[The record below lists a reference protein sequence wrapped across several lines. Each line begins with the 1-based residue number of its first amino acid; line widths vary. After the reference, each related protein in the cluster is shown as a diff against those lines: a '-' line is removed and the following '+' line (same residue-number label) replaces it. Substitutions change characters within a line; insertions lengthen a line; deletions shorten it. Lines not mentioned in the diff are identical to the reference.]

1 MGRFHYL
8 KAGQWGMFTDEG
20 NLRISEIWGRFLRR
34 PSRTTALEFLR
45 AYARIALKNKEAADP
60 AVREVVHFRMQV
72 MCEEH
77 GLPMDEMWN
86 AIIKRKCRGEEDE
99 NEQCNGK

>member
-1 MGRFHYL
+1 MGHFHYL

-20 NLRISEIWGRFLRR
+20 NQNHGKLIPRQSIPSAFNFLQWYKWFARR
-34 PSRTTALEFLR
+34 TP
-45 AYARIALKNKEAADP
+45 EAADP

-77 GLPMDEMWN
+77 GLSMDELWN
-86 AIIKRKCRGEEDE
+86 STIRETCRGKDEDE
-99 NEQCNGK
+99 NCQGK